1 MKTVTFQGWK
11 NCVEIASGKAR
22 LVVTAEVGP
31 RIIGI
36 FAGDSPN
43 LAYVNPATAGRK
55 GGDEW
60 RIYGGHRLW
69 HAPEAKPRSYA
80 PDNTAVTVRETRD
93 GIVFCGG
100 TEAATGIHKSF
111 AIKAL
116 PKMRFRLTHRLRNE
130 TPWDVELAAWALT
143 VMAPGGV
150 AVVPQPKGD
159 KTALLPNRYLTV
171 WPYTDMADA
180 RLTWGR
186 DFILLRQD
194 AKAKGPC
201 KFGLNGEGGWL
212 AYANHGAALVKHYE
226 HLVDAEYPDNG
237 CSIECYTNPDMLE
250 IETLSPLYLLAPG
263 EEVVHVEEWQLL
275 PGVGEVRTEKDA
287 AALAKLAAGK

>member
-1 MKTVTFQGWK
+1 LAASAIRGYSYGLDTTINPTGGYGMKTATFQGWK
-11 NCVEIASGKAR
+11 NCVEVASGKAR

-43 LAYVNPATAGRK
+43 LAYVNPETAGRK

-116 PKMRFRLTHRLRNE
+116 PKMGFRLTHRLRNE

-212 AYANHGAALVKHYE
+212 AYANQGAALVKHYE
-226 HLVDAEYPDNG
+226 HLVDG
-237 CSIECYTNPDMLE
+237 V
-250 IETLSPLYLLAPG
+250 PG
-263 EEVVHVEEWQLL
+263 QRLQHRVLHQSGHARDRDPQPAL
-275 PGVGEVRTEKDA
+275 PARPRRGDRPC
-287 AALAKLAAGK
+287 